1 MKMPNSKRLTSLL
14 NDYSEDI
21 QKCIRCG
28 FCNSVCPTSNAS
40 FSYKGSKTSRGRL
53 VILQA
58 IISNAAEV
66 DPFNERFRS
75 LIDYCFGCRRCL
87 EVCPAGVRIPQLMW
101 RIKHAYNVEKGSG
114 IREKVMEH
122 YGELEK
128 LAARVSGFA
137 NWVKESGLG
146 KVILEKVGG
155 IDRRAPFP
163 KFSSEILEEWIRNR
177 VRPESN
183 EGRLAYF
190 IDVFTN
196 FHEVELGKRAVEFLE
211 MLGYSVVA
219 PEQKEAGTLML
230 EEGLLEAAEKTARF
244 NVDSFYREVGKGA
257 RVLTTSPAAYVAMKK
272 DYPELLQDE
281 KSRKVAEKTFDIL
294 EIVKEEVERGR
305 IWFEGD
311 EEEIVYHVSCFT
323 KASGLSNLIKELLRK
338 AGYKL
343 RIFDECCGVAGIWGM
358 KKEHYDEAADV
369 GSRLFEKIRS
379 AGLPVVSQSET
390 CRLQIR
396 HHTGARV
403 IHPFEALLERM
414 RVRQDASQA

>member
-1 MKMPNSKRLTSLL
+1 MPNSEKLVSLID
-14 NDYSEDI
+14 NYSEDI

-58 IISNAAEV
+58 IISGAAKI
-66 DPFNERFRS
+66 DPFSERFRD

-101 RIKHAYNVEKGSG
+101 RIKHAYNLEKGSG

-122 YGELEK
+122 YGELER
-128 LAARVSGFA
+128 LAAKVSGLV
-137 NWVKESGLG
+137 NWAKESELG
-146 KVILEKVGG
+146 KVILEKMGG

-163 KFSSEILEEWIRNR
+163 KFSSEILEEWIRSR
-177 VRPESN
+177 KVSKSL
-183 EGRLAYF
+183 GSRLAYF

-196 FHEVELGKRAVEFLE
+196 FHEVELGKKVVEFLE
-211 MLGYSVVA
+211 RLGYSVVA

-230 EEGLLEAAEKTARF
+230 EEGLLEAAEKIARF
-244 NVDSFYREVGKGA
+244 NVDSFYEEVKNGV
-257 RVLTTSPAAYVAMKK
+257 RILTTSPAAYVAMKK
-272 DYPELLQDE
+272 DYPELLLDD
-281 KSRKVAEKTFDIL
+281 KSRTIAENTVDIL
-294 EIVKEEVERGR
+294 EIVKEELDGGK
-305 IWFEGD
+305 IWFEGE

-323 KASGLSNLIKELLRK
+323 KASGLSNLIKELLRR

-343 RIFDECCGVAGIWGM
+343 RVFDECCGVAGIWGM

-369 GSRLFEKIRS
+369 GSKLFEKIRK
-379 AGLPVVSQSET
+379 AGLTVVSQSET

-403 IHPFEALLERM
+403 IHPFEALLERI
-414 RVRQDASQA
+414 RVKRDAAQS